1 MTLLVEEKSIVIP
14 GEIIAEGMDHLPGQG
29 TFRENDK
36 VIASQLGLV
45 NIDNRIIK
53 VIAMGGRYIPR
64 IGDHIIGKIINVGL
78 GNWMIDIGYAYE
90 ASLSV
95 KDATSEY
102 IERGSDLSK
111 YFDFSDLIMAKIVG
125 VSKTKFVDLSMKGP
139 GLRKLKG
146 GKIINVIPTKIP
158 RIIGKQ
164 GSMISMIKDATKCN
178 IFVGKNGRI
187 WIDGELE
194 NEILAT
200 KILSLIDKEAHTSGL
215 TEKIQ
220 GLLKNGIQKK
230 V

>member
-1 MTLLVEEKSIVIP
+1 MTLLIKEKSIVVP
-14 GEIIAEGMDHLPGQG
+14 GEIIAKGMDHLPGQG
-29 TFRENDK
+29 TFREEDNII
-36 VIASQLGLV
+36 VSQLGLL
-45 NIDNRIIK
+45 NIENRIVK

-64 IGDHIIGKIINVGL
+64 IGDHVIGKIVNVGL

-111 YFDFSDLIMAKIVG
+111 YFDFNDTIMAKIVG
-125 VSKTKFVDLSMKGP
+125 VSKTKFIDLTMKGP

-146 GKIINVIPTKIP
+146 GKIINVAPTKVP

-178 IFVGKNGRI
+178 IFVGKNGRV
-187 WIDGELE
+187 WIDGELK

-200 KILSLIDKEAHTSGL
+200 EILKLIDKEAHTSGL
-215 TEKIQ
+215 TDKVNRM
-220 GLLKNGIQKK
+220 LKNG

>member
-1 MTLLVEEKSIVIP
+1 MTLLIKERSIVVP
-14 GEIIAEGMDHLPGQG
+14 GEIIAKGMDHLPGQG
-29 TFRENDK
+29 TFREEDNI
-36 VIASQLGLV
+36 IASQLGLL
-45 NIDNRIIK
+45 NIENRIVK

-64 IGDHIIGKIINVGL
+64 IGDNIIGIIVNVGL
-78 GNWMIDIGYAYE
+78 GNWMVDIGYAYE

-111 YFDFSDLIMAKIVG
+111 YFDFGDMVMAKITG
-125 VSKTKFVDLSMKGP
+125 VSRTKFIDLTMKGP

-146 GKIINVIPTKIP
+146 GKIINVAPTKVP

-187 WIDGELE
+187 WIDGELK

-200 KILSLIDKEAHTSGL
+200 KILKLIDREAHTSGL
-215 TEKIQ
+215 TDKVS
-220 GLLKNGIQKK
+220 GMLKNG